1 VDKAEER
8 QGLTPCV
15 VNFERP
21 IVCYKQEIMILR
33 YRLEDGKGG
42 SVCIRF
48 SALCKLVRS
57 AGSIFRRIVPQP
69 KPRRRWP
76 GWRI

>member
-1 VDKAEER
+1 MDKAEEGE
-8 QGLTPCV
+8 GLTPCV
-15 VNFERP
+15 VSFERP
-21 IVCYKQEIMILR
+21 IVCYKRGIMILR
-33 YRLEDGKGG
+33 YQLDGGEVG
-42 SVCIRF
+42 SVCIHF
-48 SALCKLVRS
+48 DALRKLMRS